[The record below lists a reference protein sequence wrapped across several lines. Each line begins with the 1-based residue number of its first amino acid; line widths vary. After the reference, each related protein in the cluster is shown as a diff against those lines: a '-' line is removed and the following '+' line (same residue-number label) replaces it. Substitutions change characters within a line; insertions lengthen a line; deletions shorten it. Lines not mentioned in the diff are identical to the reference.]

1 MISRKS
7 LFICLLGVMSV
18 QAAYSQKKKKNKG
31 PEVPPPPALV
41 TTLDSVSYTIGNDM
55 GEMLKKQGLDTLNL
69 KLFFKAIEDLYKGD
83 SALITTEKGMSVVS
97 NYLQKIKT
105 EKAAKNKA
113 TGEQFLAANKTKEG
127 VNSTASGLQ
136 YQVLVN
142 GTGPKPTL
150 QDKVK
155 VHYTGKLIDG
165 TIFDSSEQRGEPI
178 VLPLTGVIKGW
189 TEALQLMPVGSKW
202 KLFIPSELAYGER
215 QAGAKIQPNSAL
227 VFDVQL
233 IEIVK
238 E

>member
-7 LFICLLGVMSV
+7 LFICLLGVLSV
-18 QAAYSQKKKKNKG
+18 QAAYSQKKKKKG
-31 PEVPPPPALV
+31 PVVPPPPALV

-69 KLFFKAIEDLYKGD
+69 SLLFKAIEDVYKGD
-83 SALITTEKGMSVVS
+83 SAMLNTTNGMTVVS
-97 NYLQKIKT
+97 GYLQKIKT

-113 TGEQFLAANKTKEG
+113 EGEQFLAANKTKEG
-127 VNSTASGLQ
+127 INTLPNGLQ
-136 YQVLVN
+136 YQVLTN
-142 GTGPKPTL
+142 GSGPKPTL

-155 VHYTGKLIDG
+155 VHYRGTLIDG
-165 TIFDSSEQRGEPI
+165 TVFDSSIDRGEPI

-202 KLFIPSELAYGER
+202 KLFIPSDLAYGER

-227 VFDVQL
+227 IFDVEL
-233 IEIVK
+233 LEIVK

>member
-7 LFICLLGVMSV
+7 LFICLLGVLSV
-18 QAAYSQKKKKNKG
+18 QAAYSQRKKKKG

-69 KLFFKAIEDLYKGD
+69 RLFFKAIEDIYKGD
-83 SALITTEKGMSVVS
+83 SAMITTEKGMSVVK
-97 NYLQKIKT
+97 NYLQQIKL
-105 EKAAKNKA
+105 EKATRNKA
-113 TGEQFLAANKTKEG
+113 AGEQFLAANKTKEG
-127 VNSTASGLQ
+127 VNTTPSGLQ

-142 GTGPKPTL
+142 GTGPKPSL

-178 VLPLTGVIKGW
+178 VLPITGVIKGW

-202 KLFIPSELAYGER
+202 KLFIPADLAYGER
-215 QAGAKIQPNSAL
+215 QAGAKIQPNSTL

-233 IEIVK
+233 LEIVK